1 MSTRAHLESLADAV
15 LGGGEEHEHGEA
27 DGTSATLRD
36 VSGMEEL
43 DVHDMRRVGSMRG
56 MDPALLQGKYRG
68 KTSSRAEIEEA
79 QGRRRRSTSKT
90 GARAA
95 AKLEQMQAA
104 ALDLDAAGASDSS
117 DDEEP
122 GKAAAASAAGGASL
136 AGAASEVTDELVFL
150 QGQQKAAMQAMSR
163 SSTASAAQGKA
174 AKSQV
179 ALSDALLEGR
189 IHLQSALAAAARL
202 PVAEALGGASAAQ
215 KLMEAHP
222 GLPSAVATARGAV
235 AGLLGDLLELQS
247 LLLPRVGVVAQ
258 AVATQQSVSPAALEG
273 ASTAAV
279 QAGEPDEQDE
289 AERRLFPA
297 ALQESLA
304 ESQAKRPRRDAC
316 TPPPSHLDDAWRVL
330 DASWNAASPFMGAV
344 HNAAQESALLGG
356 GAKRGSKRSRSVL
369 HASLTQQ
376 VEGVMSDPARV
387 ARQAHPS
394 EYAQGLRAPLCMAQA
409 ASGLNA
415 PESERAEATQAWR
428 EAIYDDGT
436 FYQAL
441 LKDFVA
447 AAATPAAGAK
457 AGGETQQGG
466 MALTAGRGDTDVTQ
480 LKAGY
485 KRVVRDVDR
494 RASKGRKVRYK
505 VHPKLTGFMAPEPLA
520 PSLVPGGDGER
531 FTVNTDVLVRSLF
544 QRQ

>member
-43 DVHDMRRVGSMRG
+43 DAHDMRRVGSMRG

-104 ALDLDAAGASDSS
+104 ALDLDAAGVSDSS

-122 GKAAAASAAGGASL
+122 GKAAAASAAGGAGL

-202 PVAEALGGASAAQ
+202 S
-215 KLMEAHP
+215 
-222 GLPSAVATARGAV
+222 SAVATARGAV

-258 AVATQQSVSPAALEG
+258 AVATQQSVAPAALAG

-279 QAGEPDEQDE
+279 QAGEPDEQ

-428 EAIYDDGT
+428 EGIYDDGT

-531 FTVNTDVLVRSLF
+531 FTVNTDVLIRSLF